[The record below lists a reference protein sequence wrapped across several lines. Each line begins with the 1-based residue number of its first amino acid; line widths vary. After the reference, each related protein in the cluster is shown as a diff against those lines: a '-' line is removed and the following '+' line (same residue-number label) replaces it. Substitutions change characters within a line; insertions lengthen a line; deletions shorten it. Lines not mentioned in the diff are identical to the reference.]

1 MLNKKADLINIVTKH
16 GLDDEIH
23 LVEGVINHK
32 VFWVEEKKYVGVVGQ
47 ETGTKGRQQGKLKG
61 FFLKGSSSTAAH
73 MVMRTALLGLS
84 TNA

>member
-1 MLNKKADLINIVTKH
+1 MLNKKVDIINIVTKD

-47 ETGTKGRQQGKLKG
+47 ETGTKGRQ
-61 FFLKGSSSTAAH
+61 
-73 MVMRTALLGLS
+73 
-84 TNA
+84 